1 MDIKNRVVIVT
12 GGARRVGRE
21 ISLHMANLGAKVVV
35 NYNTSSDEAEALR
48 KRIEATGADCIT
60 CKADISQGGQ
70 VGALVQSALEGFGR
84 IDILVNNSAIFY
96 KTDFL
101 NATEDDWDAFMNVNL
116 KGAFLCTQK
125 VAREFMRQGYGKI
138 VNIVDV
144 AGERP
149 WKNYTPYCVSKAG
162 LIMLTKASAK
172 ELAPNV
178 QVNAV
183 APGPVMLPDDWSEED
198 KRKNIDRTLLKRE
211 GSPMEVARAVE
222 YLIESDFVTGEV
234 LYIDGG
240 QSLI

>member
-12 GGARRVGRE
+12 GGAKRVGRE

-60 CKADISQGGQ
+60 CKADISQGSQ
-70 VGALVQSALEGFGR
+70 VDALVQSALEGFGR

-96 KTDFL
+96 QTEFL
-101 NATEDDWDAFMNVNL
+101 KATEDDWDAFMNVNL

-234 LYIDGG
+234 LYVDGG
-240 QSLI
+240 QRLL

>member
-1 MDIKNRVVIVT
+1 MDIKNRVAIVT

-21 ISLHMANLGAKVVV
+21 ISLHLANLGAKVVV
-35 NYNTSSDEAEALR
+35 NYNASSDEAEVLR
-48 KRIEATGADCIT
+48 KRIEAAGADCIT
-60 CKADISQGGQ
+60 FKADISKGRQ
-70 VGALVQSALEGFGR
+70 VDALVQFALEGFGR

-96 KTDFL
+96 QTDFL
-101 NATEDDWDAFMNVNL
+101 NTTEDDWDAFMNVNL

-162 LIMLTKASAK
+162 LIMLTKAAAK

-183 APGPVMLPDDWSEED
+183 APGPVMLPEDWSEED
-198 KRKNIDRTLLKRE
+198 KRKNIERTLLKRE

-234 LYIDGG
+234 LYVDGG
-240 QSLI
+240 QRLL